1 MVKEGPFLNSDKDYH
16 TKCSKLVL
24 LKRSGRMV
32 EDILASSQVTPP
44 AEPTKAMQLDNKY
57 KSDIEAIPS
66 VERKICVP
74 VVEEEIPD
82 SVAIS
87 SPKNSIAFRPMIE
100 ASMVD
105 QQSQDD
111 HQRTGASVFPWVF
124 SAPHSSP
131 ISRPAKFLTEEKQ
144 NGDVL
149 FGISPE
155 KKMFS
160 DMEGS
165 PTQLVAR
172 TEALQ
177 DRSPSSKR
185 YDYSV
190 GSSLQQGAVI
200 KSVQYEEPQDTHQE
214 GENNKVVQDENNE
227 VMKNYASAKLKL
239 ILRFDGSFNFLTLS

>member
-1 MVKEGPFLNSDKDYH
+1 MVKEGPFLNSDKDYP

-32 EDILASSQVTPP
+32 EDMSASSPVTPP

-66 VERKICVP
+66 VDRKICVP
-74 VVEEEIPD
+74 VVEEEMLD

-124 SAPHSSP
+124 SAPHSS

-144 NGDVL
+144 NGDVF

-190 GSSLQQGAVI
+190 GSSLQQGAAI

-214 GENNKVVQDENNE
+214 GENIKVVQDENNE

>member
-1 MVKEGPFLNSDKDYH
+1 MVKEGPFLNSDKDYP

-32 EDILASSQVTPP
+32 EDMSASSPVTPP

-74 VVEEEIPD
+74 VVEEEMPD

-100 ASMVD
+100 ASMAD
-105 QQSQDD
+105 QQCQDD
-111 HQRTGASVFPWVF
+111 HRRTGASVFPWVF
-124 SAPHSSP
+124 SAPHSS

-144 NGDVL
+144 NGDVF

-190 GSSLQQGAVI
+190 GSSLQQGAAI